1 MSGDSG
7 GIQSALSTLRVLE
20 EVARRQPVGVSEI
33 ARATEMPKSSVQ
45 RCLVTLQQAGWLR
58 VVDTTRARWGLTAK
72 PVGIGLRA
80 AGEGGLREAALP
92 VMRELSKELNE
103 TVHLAVRDGDGLLI
117 VARRDGTR
125 TLRTYVELGTVAPL
139 HGTASGLA
147 ILAGL
152 PDAEIDDVVAAG
164 LEAFTET
171 TIVDGDALR
180 AEIDATRARGFAVN
194 VASWWRPH
202 VAAVAAAITGPAG
215 RPVAAFAV
223 SIPSVRFD
231 PDDVERIG
239 GLAVQA
245 ADQVSELLD

>member
-1 MSGDSG
+1 MPGDSG

-20 EVARRQPVGVSEI
+20 EVAHRQPVGVSEI
-33 ARATEMPKSSVQ
+33 ARATAMPKSSVQ

-58 VVDTTRARWGLTAK
+58 VVDTERARWGLTAK
-72 PVGIGLRA
+72 PIGIGLRA

-92 VMRELSKELNE
+92 VMRELSREINE
-103 TVHLAVRDGDGLLI
+103 TVHLAVRDADSLVI

-139 HGTASGLA
+139 HGTASGLS
-147 ILAGL
+147 ILAKL
-152 PDAEIDDVVAAG
+152 PDAEVDAVVAGG
-164 LEAFTET
+164 LEAFTDS

-180 AEIDATRARGFAVN
+180 AEIDATRDRGFAVN

-202 VAAVAAAITGPAG
+202 VAAVGAAILGPGG
-215 RPVAAFAV
+215 RPVAAFAL

-231 PDDVERIG
+231 PDDVGRLG
-239 GLAVQA
+239 ALAVTA
-245 ADQVSELLD
+245 AEQVSELLD